1 MNISEDELEQRLRAL
16 FADERLDLPPPP
28 PDAGTVIVAGA
39 RRRRRRRHGVLAAT
53 GVAAAVVAVSGG
65 LTMVSL
71 HGEDGTAVMSAG
83 GSSISVK
90 PPENLTAGRQ
100 PQPSDAGPTSTQ
112 DIEAS
117 APPATQP
124 SKASRPPSA
133 QPTSKLPVVL
143 SGPLLAPDGFGSI
156 KLGMSETQIAAQGVT
171 LSDAKTGGSCT
182 VYTARGSGV
191 PSGATVVVSKA
202 AGLTVVTPD
211 QSAHTA
217 EGIGAGST
225 RDQVLAVYPA
235 AKDESGGVVAPATAA
250 AEYHFRLDDSA
261 VVQTSLAS
269 VNQDCAG

>member
-28 PDAGTVIVAGA
+28 DAGTTIVAGA
-39 RRRRRRRHGVLAAT
+39 RRRRRRRQSVLAVT

-65 LTMVSL
+65 LTVLRL
-71 HGEDGTAVMSAG
+71 HGEDGTAVMSAD

-100 PQPSDAGPTSTQ
+100 PDSSVPPPTSTQ
-112 DIEAS
+112 DIQVS
-117 APPATQP
+117 APHTPPT

-133 QPTSKLPVVL
+133 QPPSKLPPVL
-143 SGPLLAPDGFGSI
+143 SGPLLGADGFGTI
-156 KLGMSETQIAAQGVT
+156 KLGMSETQITAQGVT
-171 LSDAKTGGSCT
+171 LSDAQAGGSCT
-182 VYTARGSGV
+182 VYTAQGGGV
-191 PSGATVVVSKA
+191 PAAATVVVSKA
-202 AGLTVVTPD
+202 LGLTVVTPA
-211 QSAHTA
+211 QAAHTA

-225 RDQVLAVYPA
+225 KDQVLAAYPA
-235 AKDESGGVVAPATAA
+235 AKDETGGVVAPATSAA
-250 AEYHFRLDDSA
+250 DYHFRLGDSG